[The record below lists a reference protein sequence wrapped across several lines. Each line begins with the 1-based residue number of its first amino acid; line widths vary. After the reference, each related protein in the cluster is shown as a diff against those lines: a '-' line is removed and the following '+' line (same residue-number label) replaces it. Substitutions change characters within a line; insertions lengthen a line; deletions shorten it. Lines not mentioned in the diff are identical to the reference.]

1 MRKILALGL
10 AALLAGTTLTATAA
24 SAKDWHHN
32 HHHGHYY
39 GGGWGWGGGWAPFAF
54 GTMLGYGLGS
64 YYNQPYYGYGG
75 GYYNG
80 GYYGDSHV
88 QWCASHYRT
97 YNPRTN
103 TFFVRP
109 GVPQVCVSPFG

>member
-1 MRKILALGL
+1 MKKILAIGL

-24 SAKDWHHN
+24 SAKDWHHH

-39 GGGWGWGGGWAPFAF
+39 GGGGWGWGGGGWAPFAF

-64 YYNQPYYGYGG
+64 YYNQPYYGYYDGG
-75 GYYNG
+75 GYYGN
-80 GYYGDSHV
+80 SHI

-109 GVPQVCVSPFG
+109 GVARVCVSPYG